1 MRGLGLLAAWAA
13 GWFVVLERHGGY
25 SWHYFVHG
33 SSLLFG
39 GHPAGLTGAGGLQL
53 YGSYPQYQIGPLAF
67 VVAAGLGPF
76 GLVVSQLFMVALGGV
91 VLLSGARVAVLVGA
105 TGDWRRRLRYAAAL
119 FVPLWMELA
128 VHYSHLDDALA
139 VALAS
144 ASLWAAAARRGWAG
158 VLLGGAIA
166 AKPWAA
172 GFLPLLWALPPGQRR
187 SGVLWAVSV
196 PLFAWLP
203 FAVADP
209 GMVWSTSHFTIQNA
223 SDSALRVLGVHAART
238 PGWCRPAQLLC
249 GVTMAALAVR
259 RGRWPAVVLASVAVR
274 LLLDPGTYDYYT
286 AGALAGALI
295 VDVAL
300 ERRRWPLAST
310 VAFAGLYAPH
320 LAHLPARLCGESRV
334 VTCVA
339 LLALAVAGRRADGR
353 SVEAAH
359 RPTRHAVGESLGV
372 PSGAL

>member
-13 GWFVVLERHGGY
+13 AWFVVLERHGGY
-25 SWHYFVHG
+25 SWHYFAHG

-76 GLVVSQLFMVALGGV
+76 GLVVSQLFMVALGAV
-91 VLLSGARVAVLVGA
+91 VLLSGARAAMLVGA
-105 TGDWRRRLRYAAAL
+105 TGDWRRRWLYAGVL

-139 VALAS
+139 IALAS
-144 ASLWAAAARRGWAG
+144 ASVWAAAARRGWAG
-158 VLLGGAIA
+158 VLLGAAIA

-172 GFLPLLWALPPGQRR
+172 GFLPLLLVFPPGQRR
-187 SGVLWAVSV
+187 SGVLWAVAV

-209 GMVWSTSHFTIQNA
+209 GMLWSTSHFTIQNA
-223 SDSALRVLGVHAART
+223 SDSALRVLGVHDART
-238 PGWCRPAQLLC
+238 PGWCRPAQLLG
-249 GVTMAALAVR
+249 GVTVAALAVR

-300 ERRRWPLAST
+300 ERRRWPLASS

-320 LAHLPARLCGESRV
+320 LADVPARLCGELRL
-334 VTCVA
+334 VTCVG
-339 LLALAVAGRRADGR
+339 LLALAVAGRRGDDDTADGDR
-353 SVEAAH
+353 RTS
-359 RPTRHAVGESLGV
+359 S
-372 PSGAL
+372 